1 MTVGFNL
8 RIGIGIGTIS
18 LVTADGSAK
27 GFKLSVTPLRMDAR

>member
-8 RIGIGIGTIS
+8 RIGIGTIS
-18 LVTADGSAK
+18 QVTANGSAK